1 MALSLFTNIVNT
13 IQERIVYLSS
23 KQEYFNSWY
32 DGSAP
37 GNVFCRKTKLTLKIV
52 FWLIVSRIVQSL
64 PVSLS
69 AFFDQMDLPIPG
81 KGAFSMKRALIKSS
95 FFEDISNSMVSKY
108 YENRSK
114 LKTFHGYVVLACDGS
129 RIALPDVDELGQF
142 YGYYHTYQGENLYP
156 AAKSAI
162 YQDTLNNITVLA
174 RLVGKDVD
182 ERHTFEDTFSY
193 ANELAG
199 GNTIMTVDRG
209 YFSYLL
215 MYLMIK
221 SHQLF
226 VMKSRSSV
234 WQRRF
239 IDSGK
244 KETTV
249 RISPSRATSIYKNK
263 QWLAETDKTL
273 TLRLVRF
280 DHPDG
285 TSDVLITNIPPS
297 RKFSAGEIV
306 RLYCLRWPA
315 ETAYGVYKNDMALE
329 LFSSFRK
336 DGVMQDFH
344 AAIIM
349 YNLASIMAAECGKI
363 PGGRKPD
370 MNVAVGLI
378 HNICSTLASEIH
390 PQQLSKR
397 IKTDVEY
404 LRHTLTYILPGR
416 SFKRIRRKRKT
427 SGKFYRHTN
436 FAIAV

>member
-1 MALSLFTNIVNT
+1 MASSLFTNIVNT

-23 KQEYFNSWY
+23 KPEYFNPWN
-32 DGSAP
+32 DGSDP
-37 GNVFCRKTKLTLKIV
+37 GNVFCRKTKLTLKII

-69 AFFDQMDLPIPG
+69 AFFDQMNLPIPS

-95 FFEDISNSMVSKY
+95 FFEDISNRMVWQY
-108 YENRSK
+108 YHATNK

-129 RIALPDVDELGQF
+129 RIALPDVDELGQY

-174 RLVGKDVD
+174 RLVGKDED
-182 ERHTFEDTFSY
+182 ERQTFEDTFSC
-193 ANELAG
+193 ANKLAG
-199 GNTIMTVDRG
+199 GNTIMTIDRG

-221 SHQLF
+221 SHQFF
-226 VMKSRSSV
+226 VMKSRSTV
-234 WQRRF
+234 WQRKF
-239 IDSGK
+239 IESGK
-244 KETTV
+244 EEMTV
-249 RISPSRATSIYKNK
+249 RISPSKATSIYRNK
-263 QWLAETDKTL
+263 QWLAEADKTL

-285 TSDVLITNIPPS
+285 SVDVLITNIPKS
-297 RKFSAGEIV
+297 RKFPCPEIIN
-306 RLYCLRWPA
+306 LYRLRWPA

-336 DGVMQDFH
+336 DGVMQDFY

-349 YNLASIMAAECGKI
+349 YNLASIMAAQCGKI
-363 PGGRKPD
+363 SGGRKPD

-378 HNICSTLASEIH
+378 HNICSTLASETDTH
-390 PQQLSKR
+390 RLSKR
-397 IKTDVEY
+397 IKTDIGY
-404 LRHTLTYILPGR
+404 LRHTLTYIVPGR
-416 SFKRIRRKRKT
+416 SFSRRRRRRKT

-436 FAIAV
+436 FALAV